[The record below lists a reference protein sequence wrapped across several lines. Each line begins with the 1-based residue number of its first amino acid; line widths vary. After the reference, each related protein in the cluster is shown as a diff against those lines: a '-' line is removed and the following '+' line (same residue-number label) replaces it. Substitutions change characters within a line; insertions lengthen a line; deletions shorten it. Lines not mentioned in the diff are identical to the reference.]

1 MSTVNTFDPADATRA
16 DLHITPAAIR
26 HLRTQLAKENARAL
40 LLSVKPSGC
49 SGYMYVMDFAREQ
62 PAGARVFR
70 FEDVEVWV
78 DGGSLGIINGTEV
91 DYVTEGLNSAFRFN
105 NPNVTGACGCGES
118 FTVN

>member
-1 MSTVNTFDPADATRA
+1 MNSVKTFDPVTAETAS
-16 DLHITPAAIR
+16 LHLTPAAVD
-26 HLRTQLAKENARAL
+26 HLRTQLARENARAL

-49 SGYMYVMDFAREQ
+49 SGYMYVMDFAHEQ
-62 PAGARVFR
+62 PANAQAFR
-70 FEDVEVWV
+70 FDDVEVWV
-78 DGGSLGIINGTEV
+78 DNDSLGVVNGTEV